1 MSLLNVNTIEPSTG
15 TDITLGASGD
25 TITVPSGATISN
37 AGTATG
43 FGVAGTNSFLAR
55 NTANQ
60 SLSDATDTKVV
71 FNTEDY
77 DPDGVFDLSN
87 NKFTAPAAGKYFIY
101 GKAKGSSSTVN
112 TVQGAVMLIY
122 VNGSAKYNIENF
134 GAGIV
139 SGTRVLMQAYGLEV
153 SLGLD
158 LSASDYVE
166 LYAAV
171 DNDGGSSQLQAGDG
185 YSIFFGGY
193 RIA

>member
-1 MSLLNVNTIEPSTG
+1 MSKIFVDQVDPKTATTL
-15 TDITLGASGD
+15 TLGTSGD
-25 TITVPSGATISN
+25 TISIPSGVTIAN

-153 SLGLD
+153 SVGLD